1 MRADKLMLSAM
12 LILQEF
18 SLALDR
24 TATLFFAAAMMI
36 ASPGYAKSADQ
47 PTNISAEEITRTV
60 RTMTLDQFE
69 GRAPG
74 TAGED
79 KTIGYLIG
87 RFEALGLEPGG
98 VDGTWTQPVPL
109 LHTALG
115 KPEIVSISGAG
126 ATTALNAGKDI
137 YVSTLQPRDRAVVDG
152 AEMVFVGYGVT
163 APERGWDDF
172 KGVDLKGKVAV
183 FLVNDP
189 DFAAAA
195 NEAVAGKFGG
205 RAMTYYGRWM
215 YKFEEASRRGA
226 VAALIIHETEAAGY
240 GWNVVESPLGENYD
254 IVRPAD
260 QITSL
265 ALQGWI
271 SGDTAL
277 KLFDDAGLDLSKLRV
292 AARNH
297 DFKPVSLGAKFH
309 AAYPVEKEVVK
320 SQNVLGKI
328 TGKLRPDETII
339 YGAHWDAYGEGPP
352 DEDGK
357 IYRAGA
363 NDDALGIAGIMEIAR
378 KFKSQPQPDRTIIIA
393 AWTAEER
400 GLLGSEAYALSPIY
414 PLATTVANLA
424 LDILQTAGKARDVIL
439 VGKGQGTLEDDL
451 AKFAKLQGRV
461 VTEESL
467 PERGLFFRADHFS
480 LAKRGVPVLLMMGFA
495 GATDLVEGG
504 REAGQ
509 KWIDDYTGN
518 CYHEA
523 CDAWSPDWD
532 LTGAVQDINVMFDIG
547 NSLAYS
553 KLWPEWKEG
562 SEFKELRDTSVE
574 ARE

>member
-1 MRADKLMLSAM
+1 MSS
-12 LILQEF
+12 F
-18 SLALDR
+18 SI
-24 TATLFFAAAMMI
+24 AAMMI
-36 ASPGYAKSADQ
+36 ASPAWAQTPEQPAEIRADR
-47 PTNISAEEITRTV
+47 ITQTV
-60 RTMTLDQFE
+60 KTMTLDQFE

-79 KTIGYLIG
+79 RTIGYLIG

-98 VDGTWTQPVPL
+98 VDGSWTQPVPL
-109 LHTALG
+109 LHTTLG
-115 KPEIVSISGAG
+115 KPQILAMSVDGQ
-126 ATTALNAGKDI
+126 TMALDAGKDI
-137 YVSTLQPRDRAVVDG
+137 YVSTLQPNPMAVVED
-152 AEMVFVGYGVT
+152 AEMVFVGYGVA
-163 APERGWDDF
+163 APEREWDDF
-172 KGVDLKGKVAV
+172 KNVDLTGKVAI

-189 DFAAAA
+189 DFAAASD
-195 NEAVAGKFGG
+195 ESVAGKFGG
-205 RAMTYYGRWM
+205 KAMTYYGRWT

-240 GWNVVESPLGENYD
+240 GWNVIESPQGENYD
-254 IVRPAD
+254 IVRPAAD
-260 QITSL
+260 ITSL

-271 SGDTAL
+271 SGDMAQR
-277 KLFDDAGLDLSKLRV
+277 LFDNAGLDLAKLRI
-292 AARNH
+292 AARSSS
-297 DFKPVSLGAKFH
+297 FQPVALNAKFD
-309 AAYPVEKEVVK
+309 ATYRVDQKVVK

-328 TGKLRPDETII
+328 TGKSRPDETII
-339 YGAHWDAYGEGPP
+339 YGAHWDAYGEGLP
-352 DEDGK
+352 DADGR

-378 KFKSQPQPDRTIIIA
+378 KFKSMPQADRSIIFA

-400 GLLGSEAYALSPIY
+400 GLLGSEAYAQAPIY
-414 PLATTVANLA
+414 PVEKTVANLA
-424 LDILQTAGKARDVIL
+424 IDILQTAGAAKDVIL

-480 LAKRGVPVLLMMGFA
+480 LAKQGVPVLLMMGFA
-495 GATDLVEGG
+495 GATDLVDGG

-518 CYHEA
+518 CYHAA

-532 LTGAVQDINVMFDIG
+532 LTGAVQDIEVMFDIG
-547 NSLAYS
+547 NDLARS
-553 KLWPEWKEG
+553 NRWPEWKDG
-562 SEFKELRDTSVE
+562 SEFKDLRDESATM
-574 ARE
+574 RD

>member
-1 MRADKLMLSAM
+1 MSLRQTMSS
-12 LILQEF
+12 F
-18 SLALDR
+18 SI
-24 TATLFFAAAMMI
+24 AAMMI
-36 ASPGYAKSADQ
+36 ASPAWAQTPEQPAEIRADR
-47 PTNISAEEITRTV
+47 ITQTV
-60 RTMTLDQFE
+60 KTMTLDQFE

-79 KTIGYLIG
+79 RTIGYLIG

-98 VDGTWTQPVPL
+98 VDGSWTQPVPL
-109 LHTALG
+109 LHTTLG
-115 KPEIVSISGAG
+115 KPQILAMSVDGQ
-126 ATTALNAGKDI
+126 TMALDAGKDI
-137 YVSTLQPRDRAVVDG
+137 YVSTLQPNPMAVVED

-163 APERGWDDF
+163 APEREWDDF
-172 KGVDLKGKVAV
+172 KNVDLTGKVAI

-189 DFAAAA
+189 DFAAASD
-195 NEAVAGKFGG
+195 ESVAGKFGG
-205 RAMTYYGRWM
+205 KAMTYYGRWT

-240 GWNVVESPLGENYD
+240 GWNVIESPQGENYD
-254 IVRPAD
+254 IVRPAAD
-260 QITSL
+260 ITSL

-271 SGDTAL
+271 SGDMAQR
-277 KLFDDAGLDLSKLRV
+277 LFDNAGLDLAKLRI
-292 AARNH
+292 AARSSS
-297 DFKPVSLGAKFH
+297 FQPVALNAKFD
-309 AAYPVEKEVVK
+309 ATYRVDQKVVK

-328 TGKLRPDETII
+328 TGKSRPDETII
-339 YGAHWDAYGEGPP
+339 YGAHWDAYGEGLP
-352 DEDGK
+352 DADGR

-378 KFKSQPQPDRTIIIA
+378 KFKSMPQADRSIIFA

-400 GLLGSEAYALSPIY
+400 GLLGSEAYAQAPIY
-414 PLATTVANLA
+414 PVEKTVANLA
-424 LDILQTAGKARDVIL
+424 IDILQTAGAAKDVIL

-480 LAKRGVPVLLMMGFA
+480 LAKQGVPVLLMMGFA
-495 GATDLVEGG
+495 GATDLVDGG

-518 CYHEA
+518 CYHAA

-532 LTGAVQDINVMFDIG
+532 LTGAVQDIEVMFDIG
-547 NSLAYS
+547 NDLARS
-553 KLWPEWKEG
+553 NRWPEWKDG
-562 SEFKELRDTSVE
+562 SEFKDLRDESATM
-574 ARE
+574 RD

>member
-1 MRADKLMLSAM
+1 MFSGRTFALLSA
-12 LILQEF
+12 
-18 SLALDR
+18 
-24 TATLFFAAAMMI
+24 TAMMFGT
-36 ASPGYAKSADQ
+36 AVHAQSADQ
-47 PTNISAEEITRTV
+47 AIDISADEITRTV

-79 KTIGYLIG
+79 RTIGYLIG

-98 VDGTWTQPVPL
+98 VDGSWTQPVPL

-115 KPEIVSISGAG
+115 KPETLNFSNKGKS
-126 ATTALNAGKDI
+126 TALNAGKDI
-137 YVSTLQPRDRAVVDG
+137 YVSTLQPRDRAVVDN
-152 AEMVFVGYGVT
+152 AEMIFVGYGVT

-172 KGVDLKGKVAV
+172 KDVDLKGKVAV

-195 NEAVAGKFGG
+195 NETVAGTFGG
-205 RAMTYYGRWM
+205 RAMTYYGRWT

-240 GWNVVESPLGENYD
+240 GWSVVESPQGENYGIAKPD
-254 IVRPAD
+254 GEM
-260 QITSL
+260 TSL

-271 SGDTAL
+271 SGDTA
-277 KLFDDAGLDLSKLRV
+277 KTLFDNAGLDLARLRV
-292 AARNH
+292 AARTR
-297 DFKPVSLGAKFH
+297 DFKPVPIGASFS
-309 AAYPVEKEVVK
+309 ATYPVTQEVVK
-320 SQNVLGKI
+320 SQNVFGKI
-328 TGKLRPDETII
+328 TGKSRPDETII

-352 DEDGK
+352 DKDGK

-378 KFKSQPQPDRTIIIA
+378 KFKSMPQPDRTIVIA
-393 AWTAEER
+393 AWSAEER
-400 GLLGSEAYALSPIY
+400 GLLGSEVYAQAPIY
-414 PLATTVANLA
+414 PVETTVANLA
-424 LDILQTAGKARDVIL
+424 IDVLQTAGKAKDVIL

-480 LAKRGVPVLLMMGFA
+480 LAKRGVPVLLMMSLA
-495 GATDLVEGG
+495 GASDLVEGG
-504 REAGQ
+504 KLAGQ

-518 CYHEA
+518 CYHAA

-547 NSLAYS
+547 NSFAYS
-553 KLWPEWKEG
+553 DKWPEWKDG
-562 SEFKELRDTSVE
+562 SEFKKIRDASAE
-574 ARE
+574 ARR

>member
-1 MRADKLMLSAM
+1 MSLRQTMSS
-12 LILQEF
+12 F
-18 SLALDR
+18 SI
-24 TATLFFAAAMMI
+24 AAMMI
-36 ASPGYAKSADQ
+36 ASPAWAQTPEQPAEIRADR
-47 PTNISAEEITRTV
+47 ITQTV
-60 RTMTLDQFE
+60 KTMTLDQFE

-79 KTIGYLIG
+79 RTIGYLIG

-98 VDGTWTQPVPL
+98 VDGSWTQPVPL
-109 LHTALG
+109 LHTTLG
-115 KPEIVSISGAG
+115 KPQTLAMSVDGQ
-126 ATTALNAGKDI
+126 TMALDAGKDI
-137 YVSTLQPRDRAVVDG
+137 YVSTLQPNPMAVVED

-163 APERGWDDF
+163 APEREWNDF
-172 KGVDLKGKVAV
+172 KNVDLTGKVAI

-189 DFAAAA
+189 DFAAASD
-195 NEAVAGKFGG
+195 ESVAGKFGG
-205 RAMTYYGRWM
+205 KAMTYYGRWT

-240 GWNVVESPLGENYD
+240 GWNVIESPQGENYD
-254 IVRPAD
+254 IVRPAAD
-260 QITSL
+260 ITSL

-271 SGDTAL
+271 SGDMAQR
-277 KLFDDAGLDLSKLRV
+277 LFDNAGLDLTKLRI
-292 AARNH
+292 AARSSS
-297 DFKPVSLGAKFH
+297 FQPVALNAKFD
-309 AAYPVEKEVVK
+309 ATYRVDQKVVK

-328 TGKLRPDETII
+328 TGKSRPDETII
-339 YGAHWDAYGEGPP
+339 YGAHWDAYGEGLP
-352 DEDGK
+352 DADGR

-378 KFKSQPQPDRTIIIA
+378 KFKSMPQADRSIIFA

-400 GLLGSEAYALSPIY
+400 GLLGSEAYAQAPIY
-414 PLATTVANLA
+414 PVEKTVANLA
-424 LDILQTAGKARDVIL
+424 IDILQTAGAAKDVIL

-480 LAKRGVPVLLMMGFA
+480 LAKQGVPVLLMMGFA
-495 GATDLVEGG
+495 GATDLVDGG

-518 CYHEA
+518 CYHAA

-532 LTGAVQDINVMFDIG
+532 LTGAVQDIEVMFDIG
-547 NSLAYS
+547 NDLARS
-553 KLWPEWKEG
+553 NRWPEWKDG
-562 SEFKELRDTSVE
+562 SEFKDLRDESATM
-574 ARE
+574 RD

>member
-1 MRADKLMLSAM
+1 LFSGRTFALLSA
-12 LILQEF
+12 
-18 SLALDR
+18 
-24 TATLFFAAAMMI
+24 TAMMFGTSVH
-36 ASPGYAKSADQ
+36 AQSADQ
-47 PTNISAEEITRTV
+47 AIDISADEITRTV

-79 KTIGYLIG
+79 RTIGYLIG

-98 VDGTWTQPVPL
+98 VDGSWTQPVPL

-115 KPEIVSISGAG
+115 KPETLNFSNKGKN
-126 ATTALNAGKDI
+126 TALNAGKDI
-137 YVSTLQPRDRAVVDG
+137 YVSTLQPRDRAVVDN

-172 KGVDLKGKVAV
+172 KDVDLKGKVAV

-189 DFAAAA
+189 DFAAGS
-195 NEAVAGKFGG
+195 EETVAGTFGG
-205 RAMTYYGRWM
+205 RAMTYYGRWT

-240 GWNVVESPLGENYD
+240 GWSVVESPQGENYG
-254 IVRPAD
+254 IAKPAGEM
-260 QITSL
+260 TSL

-271 SGDTAL
+271 SGDTAQ
-277 KLFDDAGLDLSKLRV
+277 KLFDDAGLDLARLRV
-292 AARNH
+292 AARTR
-297 DFKPVSLGAKFH
+297 DFKPVPIGTSFSAT
-309 AAYPVEKEVVK
+309 YPVTQEVVK
-320 SQNVLGKI
+320 SQNVFGKI
-328 TGKLRPDETII
+328 TGKSRPDETII

-352 DEDGK
+352 DKDGK

-378 KFKSQPQPDRTIIIA
+378 KFKSMPQPDRTIVIA
-393 AWTAEER
+393 AWSAEER
-400 GLLGSEAYALSPIY
+400 GLLGSEVYAQAPIY
-414 PLATTVANLA
+414 PVETTVANLA
-424 LDILQTAGKARDVIL
+424 IDVLQTAGKAKDVIL

-451 AKFAKLQGRV
+451 ARFAKLQGRV
-461 VTEESL
+461 VTQESL

-480 LAKRGVPVLLMMGFA
+480 LAKRGVPVLLMMSLA
-495 GATDLVEGG
+495 GASDLVEGG
-504 REAGQ
+504 KPAGQ

-518 CYHEA
+518 CYHAA

-532 LTGAVQDINVMFDIG
+532 LTGALQDINVMFDIG

-553 KLWPEWKEG
+553 ADWPKWKAG
-562 SEFKELRDTSVE
+562 SEFKKIRDASAE
-574 ARE
+574 ARR

>member
-1 MRADKLMLSAM
+1 MSLRQTMSS
-12 LILQEF
+12 F
-18 SLALDR
+18 SI
-24 TATLFFAAAMMI
+24 AAMMI
-36 ASPGYAKSADQ
+36 ASPAWAQTPEQPAEIRADR
-47 PTNISAEEITRTV
+47 ITQTV
-60 RTMTLDQFE
+60 KTMTLDQFE

-79 KTIGYLIG
+79 RTIGYLIG

-98 VDGTWTQPVPL
+98 VDGSWTQPVPL
-109 LHTALG
+109 LHTTLG
-115 KPEIVSISGAG
+115 KPQTLAMSVDGQ
-126 ATTALNAGKDI
+126 TMALDAGKDI
-137 YVSTLQPRDRAVVDG
+137 YVSTLQPNPMAVVED

-163 APERGWDDF
+163 APEREWDDF
-172 KGVDLKGKVAV
+172 KNVDLTGKVAI

-189 DFAAAA
+189 DFAAASD
-195 NEAVAGKFGG
+195 ESVAGKFGG
-205 RAMTYYGRWM
+205 KAMTYYGRWT

-240 GWNVVESPLGENYD
+240 GWNVIESPQGENYD
-254 IVRPAD
+254 IVRPAAD
-260 QITSL
+260 ITSL

-271 SGDTAL
+271 SGDMAQR
-277 KLFDDAGLDLSKLRV
+277 LFDNAGLDLAKLRI
-292 AARNH
+292 AARSSS
-297 DFKPVSLGAKFH
+297 FQPVALNAKFD
-309 AAYPVEKEVVK
+309 ATYRVDQKVVK

-328 TGKLRPDETII
+328 TGKSRPDETII
-339 YGAHWDAYGEGPP
+339 YGAHWDAYGEGLP
-352 DEDGK
+352 DADGR

-378 KFKSQPQPDRTIIIA
+378 KFKSMPQADRSIIFA

-400 GLLGSEAYALSPIY
+400 GLLGSEAYAQAPIY
-414 PLATTVANLA
+414 PVEKTVANLA
-424 LDILQTAGKARDVIL
+424 IDILQTAGAAKDVIL

-480 LAKRGVPVLLMMGFA
+480 LAKQGVPVLLMMGFA
-495 GATDLVEGG
+495 GATDLVDGG

-518 CYHEA
+518 CYHAA

-532 LTGAVQDINVMFDIG
+532 LTGAVQDIEVMFDIG
-547 NSLAYS
+547 NDLARS
-553 KLWPEWKEG
+553 NRWPEWKDG
-562 SEFKELRDTSVE
+562 SEFKDLRDESATM
-574 ARE
+574 RD

>member
-1 MRADKLMLSAM
+1 MPLG
-12 LILQEF
+12 
-18 SLALDR
+18 R
-24 TATLFFAAAMMI
+24 TATLFSATAMMI
-36 ASPGYAKSADQ
+36 LSPTYAQAADQ
-47 PTNISAEEITRTV
+47 PTEISAEEITRTV

-79 KTIGYLIG
+79 RTIGYLIG

-115 KPEIVSISGAG
+115 KPDRLSISGNG
-126 ATTALNAGKDI
+126 ETTALTAGKDI
-137 YVSTLQPRDRAVVDG
+137 YVSTLQPNDRAVVDD
-152 AEMVFVGYGVT
+152 AEMIFVGYGVT

-183 FLVNDP
+183 ILVNDP
-189 DFAAAA
+189 DFAAVS

-205 RAMTYYGRWM
+205 RSMTYYGRWM

-226 VAALIIHETEAAGY
+226 IAALIIHETEAAGY
-240 GWNVVESPLGENYD
+240 GWSVVESPQGENYGT
-254 IVRPAD
+254 VKPAGEM
-260 QITSL
+260 TSL

-271 SGDTAL
+271 SGAAAQ
-277 KLFDDAGLDLSKLRV
+277 KLFDDAGLDLAKLRV
-292 AARNH
+292 AARKS
-297 DFKPVSLGAKFH
+297 DFKPVAIGTKF
-309 AAYPVEKEVVK
+309 AASYPVKQQVVK
-320 SQNVLGKI
+320 SQNVFGKI
-328 TGKLRPDETII
+328 TGKSRPEETVI

-352 DEDGK
+352 DKDGK

-363 NDDALGIAGIMEIAR
+363 NDDALGMAGIMEIAR
-378 KFKSQPQPDRTIIIA
+378 KFKSMPQPDRTIVIA
-393 AWTAEER
+393 AWSAEER
-400 GLLGSEAYALSPIY
+400 GLLGSEVYAQDPIY
-414 PLATTVANLA
+414 PVEKTVANLA
-424 LDILQTAGKARDVIL
+424 IDVLQTAGKAKDVIL

-451 AKFAKLQGRV
+451 AKFAKSQGRV

-480 LAKRGVPVLLMMGFA
+480 LAKRGVPVLLMMSLA
-495 GATDLVEGG
+495 GASDLVNGG
-504 REAGQ
+504 RNAGQ

-518 CYHEA
+518 CYHAA
-523 CDAWSPDWD
+523 CDAWTPDWD
-532 LTGAVQDINVMFDIG
+532 LTGAIQDINVMFDIG

-553 KLWPEWKEG
+553 NDWPEWKAG
-562 SEFKELRDTSVE
+562 SEFKELRDASAE
-574 ARE
+574 ARR

>member
-1 MRADKLMLSAM
+1 M
-12 LILQEF
+12 F
-18 SLALDR
+18 
-24 TATLFFAAAMMI
+24 
-36 ASPGYAKSADQ
+36 ASPALAQNQDA
-47 PTNISAEEITRTV
+47 PTEISSDKITQTV

-79 KTIGYLIG
+79 RTIGYLIG

-98 VDGTWTQPVPL
+98 VDGSWTQPVPL
-109 LHTALG
+109 LHTTLG
-115 KPEIVSISGAG
+115 KPQTLAISIDDQTMALDAG
-126 ATTALNAGKDI
+126 TDI
-137 YVSTLQPRDRAVVDG
+137 YVSTLQPNAMAVIED

-163 APERGWDDF
+163 APERGWDDY
-172 KGVDLKGKVAV
+172 KNVDLKGKVAV

-189 DFAAAA
+189 DFAATS
-195 NEAVAGKFGG
+195 NEPVAGKFGG
-205 RAMTYYGRWM
+205 RAMTYYGRWT

-226 VAALIIHETEAAGY
+226 VAALIVHETEASGY
-240 GWNVVESPLGENYD
+240 GWNVVESPQGENYD

-271 SGDTAL
+271 SGDMAQR
-277 KLFDDAGLDLSKLRV
+277 LFDNAGLEIDKLRV
-292 AARNH
+292 QARTSS
-297 DFKPVSLGAKFH
+297 FQPVAFNAKFD
-309 AAYPVEKEVVK
+309 AAYTVDQKVVK
-320 SQNVLGKI
+320 SQNVIGKI
-328 TGKLRPDETII
+328 TGKTRPEETVI
-339 YGAHWDAYGEGPP
+339 YGAHWDAYGEGLP
-352 DEDGK
+352 DADGR

-378 KFKSQPQPDRTIIIA
+378 KFKSMPQTDRSIIFA

-400 GLLGSEAYALSPIY
+400 GLLGSEAYAQAPIY
-414 PLATTVANLA
+414 PVEQTVANLA
-424 LDILQTAGKARDVIL
+424 LDILQTAGEAKDVIL

-451 AKFAKLQGRV
+451 ERFAKLQGRV

-480 LAKRGVPVLLMMGFA
+480 LAKQGVPVLLMMGFA
-495 GATDLVEGG
+495 GATDLVDGG

-518 CYHEA
+518 CYHAA

-532 LTGAVQDINVMFDIG
+532 LTGAIQDINVMFDIG
-547 NSLAYS
+547 NDLARS
-553 KLWPEWKEG
+553 NRWPEWKDG
-562 SEFKELRDTSVE
+562 SEFKELRDKSATI
-574 ARE
+574 RD

>member
-1 MRADKLMLSAM
+1 MSPGR
-12 LILQEF
+12 I
-18 SLALDR
+18 
-24 TATLFFAAAMMI
+24 ATLFSVTAMMI
-36 ASPGYAKSADQ
+36 AAPAYVRAADQ
-47 PTNISAEEITRTV
+47 PTEISAEEITRTV

-74 TAGED
+74 TVGED
-79 KTIGYLIG
+79 RTIGYLIG

-109 LHTALG
+109 LHTILG
-115 KPEIVSISGAG
+115 KPETLSISVAG
-126 ATTALNAGKDI
+126 EATALNAGKDI
-137 YVSTLQPRDRAVVDG
+137 YVSTLQANDRAVVDD

-163 APERGWDDF
+163 APERDWDDF

-195 NEAVAGKFGG
+195 DEAVAGTFGG
-205 RAMTYYGRWM
+205 RSMTYYGRWV

-240 GWNVVESPLGENYD
+240 GWSVVESPQGENYGT
-254 IVRPAD
+254 VKPAD
-260 QITSL
+260 QMTSL

-271 SGDTAL
+271 SGDAAR
-277 KLFDDAGLDLSKLRV
+277 KLFDDAGLDLAKLRV
-292 AARNH
+292 AARTS
-297 DFKPVSLGAKFH
+297 DFEPVPIGAKLS
-309 AAYPVEKEVVK
+309 AAYPVEQKVVQ
-320 SQNVLGKI
+320 SQNVFGKI
-328 TGKLRPDETII
+328 TGKSRPDETII

-352 DEDGK
+352 DEEGR

-363 NDDALGIAGIMEIAR
+363 NDDALGMAGIMEIAR
-378 KFKSQPQPDRTIIIA
+378 KFKSMPQPDRTIVIA

-400 GLLGSEAYALSPIY
+400 GLLGSEVYAQAPVY
-414 PLATTVANLA
+414 PLETTVANLA
-424 LDILQTAGKARDVIL
+424 LDVLQTAGKAKDVIL

-451 AKFAKLQGRV
+451 ARFAKLQGRV

-480 LAKRGVPVLLMMGFA
+480 LAKRGVPVLLMMGLA
-495 GATDLVEGG
+495 GTSDLAEGG
-504 REAGQ
+504 RAAGQ
-509 KWIDDYTGN
+509 KWIDDYTGK
-518 CYHEA
+518 CYHAA

-547 NSLAYS
+547 NDLARS
-553 KLWPEWKEG
+553 TRWPEWKDG
-562 SEFKELRDTSVE
+562 SEFKELRDASAV
-574 ARE
+574 ARR

>member
-1 MRADKLMLSAM
+1 MFSGRTTALLSATILMFAAQAQAQSADKP
-12 LILQEF
+12 I
-18 SLALDR
+18 D
-24 TATLFFAAAMMI
+24 
-36 ASPGYAKSADQ
+36 
-47 PTNISAEEITRTV
+47 ISAEEITRTV
-60 RTMTLDQFE
+60 KTMTLDQFE

-79 KTIGYLIG
+79 RTIGYLIG

-98 VDGTWTQPVPL
+98 VDGSWTQPVPL

-115 KPEIVSISGAG
+115 KPETLSISAKGAK
-126 ATTALNAGKDI
+126 TALDAGKDI
-137 YVSTLQPRDRAVVDG
+137 YVSTLQPKDRAVVDD
-152 AEMVFVGYGVT
+152 AEMIFVGYGVT

-172 KGVDLKGKVAV
+172 KDVDLKGKVAV

-189 DFAAAA
+189 DFAAASK
-195 NEAVAGKFGG
+195 EAVAGTFGG
-205 RAMTYYGRWM
+205 RAMTYYGRWT

-240 GWNVVESPLGENYD
+240 GWSVVESPQGENYGIAKPD
-254 IVRPAD
+254 GEM
-260 QITSL
+260 TSL

-271 SGDTAL
+271 SGETAQ

-292 AARNH
+292 AARTKN
-297 DFKPVSLGAKFH
+297 FKPVPIGARFS
-309 AAYPVEKEVVK
+309 AAYPVTQEVVQ
-320 SQNVLGKI
+320 SQNVFGKI
-328 TGKLRPDETII
+328 TGKSRPDETII

-378 KFKSQPQPDRTIIIA
+378 KFKSMPQPDRTIVIA
-393 AWTAEER
+393 AWSAEER
-400 GLLGSEAYALSPIY
+400 GLLGSEVYAQDPIY
-414 PLATTVANLA
+414 PVEKTVANLA
-424 LDILQTAGKARDVIL
+424 IDVLQTAGKAKDVIL

-461 VTEESL
+461 VTEENL

-480 LAKRGVPVLLMMGFA
+480 LAKRGVPVLLMMSLA
-495 GATDLVEGG
+495 GASDLVEGG
-504 REAGQ
+504 RAAGQ

-518 CYHEA
+518 CYHAA
-523 CDAWSPDWD
+523 CDAWTPDWD

-547 NSLAYS
+547 NSFAYS
-553 KLWPEWKEG
+553 DRWPEWKEG
-562 SEFKELRDTSVE
+562 SEFKKVRDASAEV
-574 ARE
+574 RQ